1 MNNKV
6 KTRKISLD
14 EISDIIN
21 VKYIGKK
28 TFINGL
34 NYSDKNSVYSS
45 VLVYCQNKKYLKI
58 ALGKKHISAVI
69 VDKSLYTDL
78 NENDK
83 QKKSF
88 FLTDNPKYTFFK
100 LHNYL
105 SKETDFYSDFNFDT
119 IIGNN
124 CKIHKSSIIDDGVKI
139 GDNVT
144 IAENVVIKR
153 GVEIGNDV
161 IVNMNS
167 TIGVNNIE
175 LFNNNYK
182 QLILAEH
189 VGGTKIHDK
198 AYIGANSV
206 IARNIFEG
214 FCEIGP
220 ETYIDNMVHVSH
232 NCKIGKK
239 NIVTTGVTISGSVT
253 IGDECWISNGA
264 TITNGIVI
272 GNHVKINTGSIV
284 VENVESNKTIAGFY
298 AMDNIKWLIH
308 TANIK
313 KMR

>member
-34 NYSDKNSVYSS
+34 NYSDKNSVYNS

-69 VDKSLYTDL
+69 ADKSLYTDL

-119 IIGNN
+119 IIGKN

-167 TIGVNNIE
+167 TIELIILNYLIIIINN
-175 LFNNNYK
+175 
-182 QLILAEH
+182 
-189 VGGTKIHDK
+189 
-198 AYIGANSV
+198 
-206 IARNIFEG
+206 
-214 FCEIGP
+214 
-220 ETYIDNMVHVSH
+220 
-232 NCKIGKK
+232 
-239 NIVTTGVTISGSVT
+239 
-253 IGDECWISNGA
+253 
-264 TITNGIVI
+264 
-272 GNHVKINTGSIV
+272 
-284 VENVESNKTIAGFY
+284 
-298 AMDNIKWLIH
+298 
-308 TANIK
+308 
-313 KMR
+313 